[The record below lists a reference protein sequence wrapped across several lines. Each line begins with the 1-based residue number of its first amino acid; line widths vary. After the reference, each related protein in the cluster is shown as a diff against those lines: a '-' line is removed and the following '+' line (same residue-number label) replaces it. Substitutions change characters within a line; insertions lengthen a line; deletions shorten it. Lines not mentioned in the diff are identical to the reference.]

1 MGLFNNSDKK
11 IIEEFSRKSEDRCN
25 DIEKEINELLE
36 DLKSEYEENRSVLHE
51 FKDYVSELSQKLSPE
66 DIDRLMD
73 FSLRLGRIKRC
84 AKKGVEALRE
94 ISRDQRKMTRE
105 TLRDYEEYFYMH

>member
-1 MGLFNNSDKK
+1 MGIFNNSEKK

-36 DLKSEYEENRSVLHE
+36 DLKSEYEENRSVLYE
-51 FKDYVSELSQKLSPE
+51 FKDYINELSLKLNTE
-66 DIDRLMD
+66 EVDKLMD
-73 FSLRLGRIKRC
+73 FTLRLGRIKRC

-94 ISRDQRKMTRE
+94 LSRDQKKMTRE

>member
-1 MGLFNNSDKK
+1 MGLFSNSEKK

-36 DLKSEYEENRSVLHE
+36 DLKSEYEENRGVVYE
-51 FKDYVSELSQKLSPE
+51 FKDYVTELSNKLSPE
-66 DIDRLMD
+66 DINRLMD
-73 FSLRLGRIKRC
+73 FSLRLSRIKRC

-94 ISRDQRKMTRE
+94 ISRDQKKMTRE